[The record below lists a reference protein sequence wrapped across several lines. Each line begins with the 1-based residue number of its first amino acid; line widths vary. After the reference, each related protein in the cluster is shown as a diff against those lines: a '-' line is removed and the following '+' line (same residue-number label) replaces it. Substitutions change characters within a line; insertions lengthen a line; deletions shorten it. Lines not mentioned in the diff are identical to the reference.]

1 MNVDLN
7 NAELLEFTE
16 TFLSLLGKHA
26 PKKQKCIRAN
36 NTNFMTK
43 I

>member
-16 TFLSLLGKHA
+16 TFVSLLGKHA
-26 PKKQKCIRAN
+26 PKK
-36 NTNFMTK
+36 TK
-43 I
+43 IHTSK

>member
-26 PKKQKCIRAN
+26 PKKQKHIRAN
-36 NTNFMTK
+36 NINFMTK